1 MKIVVV
7 DSSNI
12 EARVLDY
19 LAGQED
25 ALQVYRDADAG
36 IGPDVYCVLASKFY
50 GRVITTAPADKD
62 ERQLGKTIKLACG
75 YQMGVERFQE
85 TTRILSGGKL
95 TIDMATAARGVNF
108 YRQTHGMV
116 VQLWNRA
123 ESALPVLASGSNDM
137 KYLDP
142 HNLLPLEKGAILL
155 PNGLRLRYPQL
166 SFDTA
171 TKWSFQ
177 GPYGER
183 NHLYGGKV
191 VEHVV
196 QALAKIAVMDQCLTI
211 SRRYRWVMT
220 SHDEG
225 VFCVPDHQAEECL
238 AYSLEVMKKSPPWA
252 PGLPLSAKGDIAVRY
267 GDAK

>member
-12 EARVLDY
+12 EARVLDG
-19 LAGQED
+19 LARQD
-25 ALQVYRDADAG
+25 NMLQVYREADAG
-36 IGPDVYCVLASKFY
+36 TGPDVYCVIASGFY
-50 GRVITTAPADKD
+50 GREIKIADKD

-75 YQMGVERFQE
+75 YQMGVDRFQE
-85 TTRILSGGKL
+85 TVRILSGGKL
-95 TIDMATAARGVNF
+95 TIDLATASRGVGF

-123 ESALPVLASGSNDM
+123 ETALPILAGGSNEM
-137 KYLDP
+137 KYLDS
-142 HNLLPLEKGAILL
+142 HNLLLIEKGAILL
-155 PNGLRLRYPQL
+155 PNGLRIRYPQL
-166 SFDTA
+166 SYDTA
-171 TKWSFQ
+171 TKWSFL

-183 NHLYGGKV
+183 SHLYGGKV

-196 QALAKIAVMDQCLTI
+196 QALAKIIVMDQLLTI
-211 SRRYRWVMT
+211 SRRYRIVMT

-225 VFCVPDHQAEECL
+225 AFCVPDEQAEECL
-238 AYSLEVMKKSPPWA
+238 QYALQIMKVPPKWA
-252 PGLPLSAKGDIAVRY
+252 PWLPLFAKGDIAIRY